1 MEYQDL
7 KGKKAVVTGAGAGIY
22 LFHHNQFIKQFVT
35 CSLHVGIGK
44 SVCIK
49 LHQLGVEVYAI
60 SKTKA
65 NLESLEK
72 ECPGI
77 KTIQQ
82 ALADWKGTKEKIE
95 ALPLFE
101 LLVNN
106 AGLGNQNLFIDVPE
120 DEMDKLV

>member
-1 MEYQDL
+1 MCL
-7 KGKKAVVTGAGAGIY
+7 
-22 LFHHNQFIKQFVT
+22 
-35 CSLHVGIGK
+35 GIGK
-44 SVCIK
+44 SVSIK

-82 ALADWKGTKEKIE
+82 DLADWKGTKEKIE
-95 ALPLFE
+95 ALPVFE

-120 DEMDKLV
+120 DEMDKLVSKKHLATSNSFVQLGVFGLCNEND